1 MEAEVKSPLH
11 GRPWKN
17 VAHFDTFEKADKVRK
32 KYLKEKNL
40 QAKVKKLKDN
50 YVVKTRSTIVDTA
63 RNKSKRRDE
72 NFYKK
77 KKRGKNDR

>member
-1 MEAEVKSPLH
+1 MEAETKNPLH

-17 VAHFDTFEKADKVRK
+17 VGRFDKFEKADKVRK
-32 KYLKEKNL
+32 KYLKEKDL

-50 YVVKTRSTIVDTA
+50 YVVKTRSTLVEPK
-63 RNKSKRRDE
+63 RNKGKRKNK

-77 KKRGKNDR
+77 YGGKE